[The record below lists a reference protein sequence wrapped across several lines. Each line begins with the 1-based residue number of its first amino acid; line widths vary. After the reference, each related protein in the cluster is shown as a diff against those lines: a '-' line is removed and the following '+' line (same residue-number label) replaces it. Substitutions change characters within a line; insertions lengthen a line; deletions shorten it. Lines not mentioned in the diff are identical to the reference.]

1 MADVTA
7 TVVYATACGVKA
19 VVDKFRESSLAP
31 KIKLLDP
38 LSTVLKILLLSHS
51 DDNTKI
57 SVNNGTVILQPPG
70 TRQSMI
76 RWINGD
82 DRDDLFQLKY
92 PIYYFIGM
100 KCGFYKS
107 PCDDNTHKH
116 ITTGLINGL
125 RELKRTYAT
134 NNDTSMVQNCIDT
147 YILALS
153 KEYNET
159 DYELELQDID
169 KSILFMVYEQFTMRW
184 SQDTLNAVFEIEI
197 LLNNTN
203 VTQSKSL
210 YLKAI
215 DSIVSA
221 RECEINVTF

>member
-38 LSTVLKILLLSHS
+38 VSTVLKLLLLSYS
-51 DDNTKI
+51 EPTTKI
-57 SVNNGTVILQPPG
+57 SVNNGTVTLQPPG

-100 KCGFYKS
+100 KNDFYKS
-107 PCDDNTHKH
+107 PCDTDTLTH
-116 ITTGLINGL
+116 ICAGLIDGL
-125 RELKRTYAT
+125 RELKKTYCI
-134 NNDTSMVQNCIDT
+134 NDTSMVQNCIDS
-147 YILALS
+147 YILALT
-153 KEYNET
+153 KEYTET

-169 KSILFMVYEQFTMRW
+169 KSVLFLVYEQFTMKW
-184 SQDTLNAVFEIEI
+184 TQESLYAIIEIEK
-197 LLNNTN
+197 LLNSTT
-203 VTQSKSL
+203 VPQSKTL

-215 DSIVSA
+215 DAIVSA
-221 RECEINVTF
+221 REQEINVTF

>member
-7 TVVYATACGVKA
+7 TVVYATACGVKV
-19 VVDKFRESSLAP
+19 VVDKFRESALAP

-38 LSTVLKILLLSHS
+38 LSTVLKILLLAYSEP
-51 DDNTKI
+51 NTKI
-57 SVNNGTVILQPPG
+57 SVNNGTVSLQPPG

-100 KCGFYKS
+100 KSGFYGS
-107 PCDDNTHKH
+107 PCNDTTNEH
-116 ITTGLINGL
+116 ICTGLINGL

-134 NNDTSMVQNCIDT
+134 NGDTSMVQNCIDT

-153 KEYNET
+153 KEYTET
-159 DYELELQDID
+159 DYELELQDTD

-184 SQDTLNAVFEIEI
+184 SQETINALIEIET
-197 LLNNTN
+197 LLNNT
-203 VTQSKSL
+203 TSPHSKTL

-215 DSIVSA
+215 ESIVSA